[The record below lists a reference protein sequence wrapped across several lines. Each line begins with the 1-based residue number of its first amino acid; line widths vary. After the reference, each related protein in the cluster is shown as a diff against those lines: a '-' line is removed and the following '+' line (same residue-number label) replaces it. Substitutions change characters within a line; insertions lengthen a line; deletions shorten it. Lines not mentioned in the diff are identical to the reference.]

1 MRDFKVLR
9 QRHITRRFRR
19 IVERQSPEPIGFEV
33 TEFELLLD
41 LDPGAAHRALA
52 G

>member
-9 QRHITRRFRR
+9 QRHITRRFKR
-19 IVERQSPEPIGFEV
+19 IVERQAPDQFRIDVSEL
-33 TEFELLLD
+33 ELLLD